1 MVYIAA
7 AIVMSSSQPPLPS
20 SSFTTLLD
28 HASRTDRLLRGALG
42 RYGPDGGF
50 TAASTASCVSIYIY
64 IYFYF
69 TEVPSAARHC
79 VTVAARRFRYE
90 SPWLAN

>member
-7 AIVMSSSQPPLPS
+7 AIVVSSSQPPLPS

-64 IYFYF
+64 FYYIYYTFIALHFHNCSLYILFYRSR
-69 TEVPSAARHC
+69 VYMYR
-79 VTVAARRFRYE
+79 
-90 SPWLAN
+90 

>member
-7 AIVMSSSQPPLPS
+7 VIVVSLSQPPLPS
-20 SSFTTLLD
+20 SPFTTTTD
-28 HASRTDRLLRGALG
+28 HASRTDRCLRRALG

-64 IYFYF
+64 IYILYF
-69 TEVPSAARHC
+69 HSST
-79 VTVAARRFRYE
+79 
-90 SPWLAN
+90 